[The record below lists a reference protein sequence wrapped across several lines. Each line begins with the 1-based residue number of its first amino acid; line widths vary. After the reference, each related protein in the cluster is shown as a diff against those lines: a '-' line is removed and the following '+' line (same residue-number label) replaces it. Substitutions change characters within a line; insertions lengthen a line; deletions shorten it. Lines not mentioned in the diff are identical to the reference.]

1 MLRMAAVTNMTEQL
15 NFLLFTFNS
24 DFLLQSQLTVLQLA
38 NFYPHTLTFYEHQ
51 LIQHKTDCKTF
62 ILCSRLFESVVK
74 YFDGFLNMIPL
85 SFVLGFYVSYV
96 ASRWWQQFLAIPWP
110 DKSFHTIALY
120 IPGFDEESRMLRRSL
135 LRWMNLA
142 LILVLRSISSAVKQR
157 FPTLD
162 HVVEAGKN
170 IKIFL
175 PTSLFLKFTSFM
187 CLF

>member
-1 MLRMAAVTNMTEQL
+1 MHL
-15 NFLLFTFNS
+15 FLLSGILVQTH
-24 DFLLQSQLTVLQLA
+24 LQRAPALPDRLHHPRCYLQTTDDADTKGVRDKYLR
-38 NFYPHTLTFYEHQ
+38 NFSRINIFPA
-51 LIQHKTDCKTF
+51 
-62 ILCSRLFESVVK
+62 RLFESVVK
-74 YFDGFLNMIPL
+74 YFDAFLQWIPL

-162 HVVEAGKN
+162 HVVEAGR
-170 IKIFL
+170 
-175 PTSLFLKFTSFM
+175 
-187 CLF
+187 

>member
-1 MLRMAAVTNMTEQL
+1 
-15 NFLLFTFNS
+15 
-24 DFLLQSQLTVLQLA
+24 
-38 NFYPHTLTFYEHQ
+38 
-51 LIQHKTDCKTF
+51 
-62 ILCSRLFESVVK
+62 
-74 YFDGFLNMIPL
+74 MIPL

-170 IKIFL
+170 IKNFL
-175 PTSLFLKFTSFM
+175 PASLFLKFASFM